1 MKPKILVTGGDGR
14 FAKTLKRKNK
24 KLNLIFKSKDDL
36 NILKVNSLEK
46 CIKALKPKII
56 FTHSRFINTN
66 EYT

>member
-1 MKPKILVTGGDGR
+1 MKQKILVTGGGGR

-46 CIKALKPKII
+46 NIKILRPKII
-56 FTHSRFINTN
+56 LHTAGLSRPMST
-66 EYT
+66 